1 MRKVGDLFGRIF
13 SSNQVWAVQSSG
25 RRKSEKLREEQV
37 MNQIVNNTLMTF
49 TRAKLSTITPALILT
64 LGAGMA
70 APVFA
75 QDAGEDPGAFG
86 LLQAFAQQGTS
97 EVIDETLDDSLGEP
111 VEESVEADSSDDDI
125 SDLAGEVEVSEYDL
139 VDLHVNNEDLGNI
152 LQLLS
157 IQSQRNIISSNTVQ
171 ATVTADLYG
180 VTFYEALDSILNVN
194 GFGYIEKG
202 NFIYVYTRAELEEF
216 ERAARR
222 PVSRILHLDYLNSA
236 DAAEFAKELLSDSG
250 SISTHAATEAFS
262 INDGAPAGADT
273 YAASASI
280 VIHDFEE
287 HVDEIMALLQEL
299 DTKPA
304 QILVEATILQTALN
318 EANAFGVDFALIK
331 NLNFSDFIGTGGPLS
346 VIDGLI
352 GGAGELVDGTA
363 VPAYPAGNTGDSG
376 GVSSSVGNTAGP
388 ATLKAGLVN
397 GDVAVFMRVLDE
409 VTDVTIVSNPKIL
422 TLNRQPARVLVGT
435 RVGYLNT
442 TSTETATTQTVEFL
456 EVGTELAVRPF
467 VSKNGLIRLELRPQV
482 STFNLRSITDSTG
495 ATVTIPDEDTTEM
508 TTNVMV
514 RDGQTVVLGGLFTET
529 TTAARRQV
537 PILGNIPMI
546 GQAFR
551 GNDDTTRRSEIIF
564 MITPSIVN
572 DTVLTES
579 GERGKDFVEH
589 ARYGARKGLLPWSR
603 ERRVGQMLIDAREY
617 ADSGQSEKALAKID
631 QALRLQPNSPAARAM
646 RTEITGE
653 MRVAPTRAMIQ
664 SILHGELLEDQN
676 GQAQSDMDFDPVVE
690 INPMEGVSWPD
701 PEQSPEQVD
710 QFEEFE
716 QVAEVSEQLS
726 EASDSSFDS
735 GIDAGFDGGFETGVD
750 AGFDSAEQQPE
761 EFVAYTE
768 VSDPAAE
775 GFESFEAEEF
785 SGDEF
790 ETASIEEDAFVE
802 DQFQGEQFTGDEFS
816 GDEFASESFES
827 ETIES
832 GSFEVDSFDAESF
845 DPTPFV
851 EEVASSDTQL
861 PADFSSEQF
870 EEFGYEEVAPGVAIE
885 DDFFS
890 ICGQLIISLPGG
902 GALQLDWPLSVS
914 DWTSAS
920 NGSKSTESATDT
932 VELDPNATIF
942 TEVPSDDFE

>member
-1 MRKVGDLFGRIF
+1 
-13 SSNQVWAVQSSG
+13 
-25 RRKSEKLREEQV
+25 
-37 MNQIVNNTLMTF
+37 
-49 TRAKLSTITPALILT
+49 
-64 LGAGMA
+64 
-70 APVFA
+70 
-75 QDAGEDPGAFG
+75 
-86 LLQAFAQQGTS
+86 
-97 EVIDETLDDSLGEP
+97 
-111 VEESVEADSSDDDI
+111 
-125 SDLAGEVEVSEYDL
+125 
-139 VDLHVNNEDLGNI
+139 
-152 LQLLS
+152 
-157 IQSQRNIISSNTVQ
+157 
-171 ATVTADLYG
+171 
-180 VTFYEALDSILNVN
+180 
-194 GFGYIEKG
+194 
-202 NFIYVYTRAELEEF
+202 
-216 ERAARR
+216 
-222 PVSRILHLDYLNSA
+222 LNSA
-236 DAAEFAKELLSDSG
+236 DAAEFAKELLSESG
-250 SISTHAATEAFS
+250 SISTHAATEAFT

-287 HVDEIMALLQEL
+287 NVEEIMGLLQEL

-304 QILVEATILQTALN
+304 QILVEATILQTSLN

-331 NLNFSDFIGTGGPLS
+331 NLDFSDFIGTGGPLS

-363 VPAYPAGNTGDSG
+363 VPAYPAGNTSDSG

-482 STFNLRSITDSTG
+482 SSFNLRSTTDSTG

-551 GNDDTTRRSEIIF
+551 GNDDSTRRAEIIF

-572 DTVLTES
+572 DTFLSEA
-579 GERGKDFVEH
+579 GERGNDFVEH

-617 ADSGQSEKALAKID
+617 ADAGQREKALAKID
-631 QALRLQPNSPAARAM
+631 QALRLQPNSPEARAM
-646 RTEITGE
+646 RTEVTGE
-653 MRVAPTRAMIQ
+653 MRIAPTRAMIQ
-664 SILHGELLEDQN
+664 SILHGELLEDSNDQV
-676 GQAQSDMDFDPVVE
+676 QSDMDFDPIVE
-690 INPMEGVSWPD
+690 INPMEGVQWPD
-701 PEQSPEQVD
+701 PAQSPEQID
-710 QFEEFE
+710 QFEEVE

-726 EASDSSFDS
+726 DASESTESFD
-735 GIDAGFDGGFETGVD
+735 
-750 AGFDSAEQQPE
+750 AE
-761 EFVAYTE
+761 
-768 VSDPAAE
+768 
-775 GFESFEAEEF
+775 
-785 SGDEF
+785 
-790 ETASIEEDAFVE
+790 I
-802 DQFQGEQFTGDEFS
+802 
-816 GDEFASESFES
+816 GDEFASESVEQAPEEFMAYREVS
-827 ETIES
+827 GDES
-832 GSFEVDSFDAESF
+832 GSFEITDPAFVEAESFEAASVEDGTFSDDQFTGEQFQSDQFWDEAATAEAVEVESFDADSFDPA
-845 DPTPFV
+845 PFV
-851 EEVASSDTQL
+851 EEIASGESQL
-861 PADFSSEQF
+861 PDDFSSEQF
-870 EEFGYEEVAPGVAIE
+870 EEFGYEEVAPGIAIE

-902 GALQLDWPLSVS
+902 GALQLDWPLSAS

-920 NGSKSTESATDT
+920 SKSSESVKDAE
-932 VELDPNATIF
+932 ELDPNATIY
-942 TEVPSDDFE
+942 TEVPSVDFE